1 MHTNVREKKINA
13 LERSGRK
20 QNCLKVC
27 KVNILTF
34 LPPKLK
40 ESHISLFCFIN
51 FISKD
56 RIGFLSLFKTF
67 LCNLPSKNC
76 RKIPCTSVLKSLI
89 KIKITT
95 KISKYYVLNIQG
107 YGNKEINS
115 EEYFEPMEDIF

>member
-1 MHTNVREKKINA
+1 MHTNVREKKRNA
-13 LERSGRK
+13 LERWGRK

-27 KVNILTF
+27 KVHILTL
-34 LPPKLK
+34 LPQKLK

-56 RIGFLSLFKTF
+56 RIGFLSLFKMF
-67 LCNLPSKNC
+67 LCNLSSKNC

-107 YGNKEINS
+107 YGNKEK
-115 EEYFEPMEDIF
+115 